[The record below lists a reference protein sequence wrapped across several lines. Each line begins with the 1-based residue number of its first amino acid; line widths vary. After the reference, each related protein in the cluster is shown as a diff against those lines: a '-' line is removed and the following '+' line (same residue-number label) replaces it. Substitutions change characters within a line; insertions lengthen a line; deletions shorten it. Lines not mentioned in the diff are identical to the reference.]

1 MDVAEPVRTADDW
14 EYTVGM
20 QPDGIADAVRALI
33 ACDDGRPL
41 GRYRL
46 ARRYLAM
53 SAIRLAIRLDE
64 RVFDALVAYF
74 DWQLRRR
81 TEQAPHDLSYRRI
94 RVYGSDGGVTCS
106 GSGGHHG
113 HL

>member
-1 MDVAEPVRTADDW
+1 MRQQSIAE
-14 EYTVGM
+14 
-20 QPDGIADAVRALI
+20 AVFAMI

>member
-1 MDVAEPVRTADDW
+1 
-14 EYTVGM
+14 M
-20 QPDGIADAVRALI
+20 QPDGIAEAVFAMI

-74 DWQLRRR
+74 DWQLR
-81 TEQAPHDLSYRRI
+81 QPKDDAPRDHPVRVI
-94 RVYGSDGGVTCS
+94 RVFGSDGSVTCS
-106 GSGGHHG
+106 GTGGHHG